1 MKAKIFKFS
10 HSEGA
15 EIIAASNAK
24 EAIMFF
30 FTQYVDDI
38 QTDDMVEF
46 GGIEITELKGENITK
61 KHPIFD
67 ESKNKTVSASYQELA
82 ITSFVN
88 NPVVLVS
95 PSY

>member
-30 FTQYVDDI
+30 FTQYADDI
-38 QTDDMVEF
+38 QMDDMVEF

-61 KHPIFD
+61 KHSVFD
-67 ESKNKTVSASYQELA
+67 ESKNETVSVSYQEIA
-82 ITSFVN
+82 TISFVN
-88 NPVVLVS
+88 SPVVLVS